1 MTSLP
6 VTFPHLAYLT
16 CFCKAFQGVIL
27 KHLHYHACSH
37 WLAYKFVVLSGY
49 QDLLCWD
56 QHEEHYLNGNAS
68 LCEVISQLAI
78 AFSGNFGE
86 MSLQKNNDVIAN
98 MKVKLTDRET
108 MSLCFI
114 KHDFFMNYVSL
125 KSAATRCH
133 WNFKWLT
140 YTLADL
146 KFCGQNYKVS

>member
-1 MTSLP
+1 M
-6 VTFPHLAYLT
+6 
-16 CFCKAFQGVIL
+16 
-27 KHLHYHACSH
+27 
-37 WLAYKFVVLSGY
+37 
-49 QDLLCWD
+49 
-56 QHEEHYLNGNAS
+56 
-68 LCEVISQLAI
+68 ISQLAI

-114 KHDFFMNYVSL
+114 KHDFLMNYVSL